1 MFVAGEAPQKEELD
15 KVFKAINSEV
25 AYAQVDK
32 VLHDTVIKNVAKTVK
47 LMCAKCEHLIDCSA
61 SQVVGYPT
69 NEQRRNVEVVNCLFS
84 FYVGIESI
92 LGGSN
97 NDYSSKDI
105 EKLIKSAI
113 EPLIQSVVD
122 AVEAILITMH
132 NENFNLDTVYNYSF
146 SPYMRELNDFIAK
159 IHGNFLSKFDCKTLV
174 AESTFPLGQR
184 TIDLFIL
191 HASIVRPVSA
201 NGQIKLSQDCDHL
214 EKALEPIFNIIQAW
228 NPVCLETKLEELA
241 HFKTLITTKTEEIT
255 PESKII
261 KDKLLKPSI
270 VLHVLFSRAPNE
282 IKSPH
287 ESAGWSISRY
297 SSWLEDHQNETDRL
311 QLIQGALESYVAA
324 TKAKKEKS
332 FAFPYN
338 LMLNVLQSVV

>member
-15 KVFKAINSEV
+15 KVFKAINNEV

-132 NENFNLDTVYNYSF
+132 NENFNLDTAYNYSF

-201 NGQIKLSQDCDHL
+201 NGQIKLFQD
-214 EKALEPIFNIIQAW
+214 
-228 NPVCLETKLEELA
+228 
-241 HFKTLITTKTEEIT
+241 
-255 PESKII
+255 
-261 KDKLLKPSI
+261 
-270 VLHVLFSRAPNE
+270 
-282 IKSPH
+282 
-287 ESAGWSISRY
+287 SISKGIKFQIFLWAPSRCPKEAHKTTQRA
-297 SSWLEDHQNETDRL
+297 SRL
-311 QLIQGALESYVAA
+311 PLWRFKMPQDEPK
-324 TKAKKEKS
+324 T
-332 FAFPYN
+332 FPRCS
-338 LMLNVLQSVV
+338 LDAPKTTPKFDQSRLGRRL